1 MRLAILVLV
10 ASCLTISFTNAVTIP
25 EISQLVGPLT
35 DTPVPATGS
44 GSVTDPASTS
54 FGTGTKSRLALYVPG
69 TVYKDYPGWLALYKA
84 LVFQGIPVTVT
95 KNISVAKT
103 YATVVAYQS
112 LQAKYLAAGDGT
124 TWANYVSGG
133 KTLIAI
139 GYNTTD
145 STLKSAFG
153 ISPDTGANARNRATL
168 VLQAPLP
175 AYPATSVNSQFN
187 QSVVN
192 DVQIPLWSK
201 STSTGFPTIG
211 YDRIAPTTAPYGVV
225 SLGNYILNG
234 GAADTK
240 TAITIKSR
248 SNGGKAV
255 AIGFDVGAYVGASIG
270 GKTDGIPR
278 SYVAKYDPGFD
289 NIFRMIKKLY
299 ETSTPTGLVTSWPVP
314 GNKGVHFSWTYDI
327 DAQDSYELAYECA
340 KDLQERGMG
349 GTINW
354 QAKLVKDAYDVA
366 SFSNYYRNISM
377 VEALGNMELA
387 SHSVS
392 HSPNLVQYPVGTGK
406 EIFNGTEY
414 KENNYFPFIGQCL
427 DPTNNGTW
435 STIVPNATSCDTPN
449 NSLYFYSVGGSLLGE
464 TRVSKFILEAISI
477 TQSKVISFRTGHL
490 LYPDALPQV
499 LQASG
504 YKYSSSGASNDRNT
518 HMPYQAFYSQA
529 YNQAVDLLEASRRQP
544 QSLSFPLTASDEDGQ
559 INGDWYGPGGGSDPN
574 GSYAYQQLEV
584 LKNMAVYGG
593 QYTFLIHPTTRA
605 VPGVVASLFSDKLAF
620 QQVFASK
627 IGDLAYVDTMAG
639 RGNFHSAR
647 IAAGIDVLI
656 SGTTATVTV
665 QLPNPI
671 TDLTLRVPTAWAFAT
686 ATTAVKV
693 TAGAVVLVNS
703 VPAGT
708 VKLTF
713 KTSGTVTATSA
724 PPAGPAPTTT
734 TIAMATPTLP
744 APTPA
749 STNPF
754 VVDDF
759 SDPQRYG
766 NEENDID
773 VYTSDE
779 NSGSA
784 KASVQADWLLLNVKD
799 STYWYTLLGPRD
811 ACNDYS
817 QFTQLNLAIRFPTPT
832 RFSFDIVLQ
841 EASYDPLSGCSSTEQ
856 TSHRFNAASMI
867 NSAVAGS
874 DDWIQLNIDLNTF
887 EADLTKLRAVLF
899 DSFSAPGQ
907 LEIDYVRFS

>member
-1 MRLAILVLV
+1 MRLKTLVLV

-35 DTPVPATGS
+35 NTPVPATGS

-69 TVYKDYPGWLALYKA
+69 TVYKDYPGWLAFYKA

-95 KNISVAKT
+95 KSITVARN

-112 LQAKYLAAGDGT
+112 LQTKYLVAGDGT
-124 TWANYVSGG
+124 DWANYVSSG

-139 GYNTTD
+139 GFN
-145 STLKSAFG
+145 STNSNLKATFG
-153 ISPDTGANARNRATL
+153 ISPDNGANARNRATL
-168 VLQAPLP
+168 VLQAPSS

-201 STSTGFPTIG
+201 STNTGFPTIG
-211 YDRIAPTTAPYGVV
+211 YNLNANTTAPYGVV

-248 SNGGKAV
+248 PNGGKAV

-340 KDLQERGMG
+340 KDLQERGLG

-354 QAKLVKDAYDVA
+354 QAKIVRDAYDVA

-392 HSPNLVQYPVGTGK
+392 HSPNLVQYPIGTGK

-414 KENNYFPFIGQCL
+414 KGNNYFPFIGQCL
-427 DPTNNGTW
+427 DPTNSGTW
-435 STIVPNATSCDTPN
+435 STIVPNATSCETPN
-449 NSLYFYSVGGSLLGE
+449 DSLFFYSVGGSLLGE
-464 TRVSKFILEAISI
+464 ARVSKFILEAISI
-477 TQSKVISFRTGHL
+477 TQSKVTSFRTGHL

-504 YKYSSSGASNDRNT
+504 FKYSSSGASNDRNT

-529 YNQAVDLLEASRRQP
+529 YNQA
-544 QSLSFPLTASDEDGQ
+544 FPLTASDEDGQ

-584 LKNMAVYGG
+584 LKKMAVYGA

-639 RGNFHSAR
+639 RGDFHNAR
-647 IAAGIDVLI
+647 IAAGIDVVI

-665 QLPNPI
+665 KLPKPI
-671 TDLTLRVPTAWAFAT
+671 IDLTLRVPTAWAFAT
-686 ATTAVKV
+686 STTAVKV
-693 TAGAVVLVNS
+693 TPGAVILVNS

-713 KTSGTVTATSA
+713 KTSGTVTTTSA

-734 TIAMATPTLP
+734 TIAIATPTLP

-749 STNPF
+749 SAHPF

-766 NEENDID
+766 NEENAID

-799 STYWYTLLGPRD
+799 TTYWYTLLGPRD

-817 QFTQLNLAIRFPTPT
+817 QFTQLNLAIRFPTAT

-841 EASYDPLSGCSSTEQ
+841 EAADDLLSGCSSTEQ
-856 TSHRFNAASMI
+856 TSHCFNATSMI
-867 NSAVAGS
+867 NSAMAGA
-874 DDWIQLNIDLNTF
+874 DDWIHLDIDLKIF
-887 EADLTKLRAVLF
+887 GADLAKLRAVLL

-907 LEIDYVRFS
+907 LEIDYIRFS

>member
-1 MRLAILVLV
+1 MRLKALVLV
-10 ASCLTISFTNAVTIP
+10 VSCLAISFTNAVTIP

-35 DTPVPATGS
+35 DTPVPAPGS

-69 TVYKDYPGWLALYKA
+69 NVYKDYPGWLAFYKA

-95 KNISVAKT
+95 KNINVART

-112 LQAKYLAAGDGT
+112 LQEKYLATGEGT
-124 TWANYVSGG
+124 VWANYVSSG

-139 GYNTTD
+139 GFN
-145 STLKSAFG
+145 STNSNLKSTFG
-153 ISPDTGANARNRATL
+153 ITPDTVTNARNRTTL
-168 VLQAPLP
+168 VLQAPSP
-175 AYPATSVNSQFN
+175 AYPATSVNALFN

-192 DVQIPLWSK
+192 DVQLPLWSK
-201 STSTGFPTIG
+201 TTSTGFPTIG
-211 YDRIAPTTAPYGVV
+211 YTLVSPTTAPYGVV
-225 SLGNYILNG
+225 ALGKYILNG

-278 SYVAKYDPGFD
+278 TYVAKYDPGFD

-340 KDLQERGMG
+340 KDLQQRGMG

-354 QAKLVKDAYDVA
+354 QAKIVRDAYDVA
-366 SFSNYYRNISM
+366 SFSNYYRNISL

-392 HSPNLVQYPVGTGK
+392 HSPNLDQFPIGTGK
-406 EIFNGTEY
+406 EIFNGPEY
-414 KENNYFPFIGQCL
+414 KGNNYYPFIGQCL
-427 DPTNNGTW
+427 DPTNTGAW
-435 STIVPNATSCDTPN
+435 STIVPNATICETPN
-449 NSLYFYSVGGSLLGE
+449 NSLYFYTVGGSLLGE
-464 TRVSKFILEAISI
+464 ARVSKFVLEAISI
-477 TQSKVISFRTGHL
+477 TNAKVTSFRTGHL

-499 LQASG
+499 LQAAG
-504 YKYSSSGASNDRNT
+504 FKYSSSGASNDRNT

-529 YNQAVDLLEASRRQP
+529 YNQTVDILE
-544 QSLSFPLTASDEDGQ
+544 FPLSASDEDGQ
-559 INGDWYGPGGGSDPN
+559 INGDWYGPGEGTLQD

-584 LKNMAVYGG
+584 LKKMTVYGG
-593 QYTFLIHPTTRA
+593 QYTFLIHPTTHA

-627 IGDLAYVDTMAG
+627 IGNLAYVDTMAG
-639 RGNFHSAR
+639 RGDFHDAR
-647 IAAGIDVLI
+647 IAAGIDVVV
-656 SGTTATVTV
+656 SGSTATVTV
-665 QLPNPI
+665 KLPKPI
-671 TDLTLRVPTAWAFAT
+671 IDLTLRVPTAWAFAT
-686 ATTAVKV
+686 STTAVKV
-693 TAGAVVLVNS
+693 TPGAVVLVNS

-713 KTSGTVTATSA
+713 KTSGTVTTTKA

-734 TIAMATPTLP
+734 TIAMSTPTLP

-749 STNPF
+749 STHPL

-766 NEENDID
+766 NEENAID

-799 STYWYTLLGPRD
+799 STYWYSLLGPRD
-811 ACNDYS
+811 SCNDYS
-817 QFTQLNLAIRFPTPT
+817 QFTQLNLAIRFPTAT
-832 RFSFDIVLQ
+832 RFGFDVVLQ
-841 EASYDPLSGCSSTEQ
+841 EADDDLLLGCSSTEQ
-856 TSHRFNAASMI
+856 TSYRFDASSMI
-867 NSAVAGS
+867 NSAIAGT
-874 DDWIQLNIDLNTF
+874 DGWIQLNIDLGVVF
-887 EADLTKLRAVLF
+887 GEVDRTKLRAVLL
-899 DSFSAPGQ
+899 DSFSATGQ